1 MSKLTVTLFFVFVFI
16 YIVIVDAVP
25 VNNDK
30 PIPLSSLDP
39 SWHFIPIEHESSSIN
54 LFNDEPNPY
63 DTDKNDNGF
72 MSSIYDRIY
81 NWTLKPL
88 KDWTSWMFSPVKSM
102 FDRTKSFMG
111 FGNDKKND
119 DAPRSRRKRGIVGSV
134 TNSAINTIHLPF
146 SFIYDIVLAPF
157 RFIIRIFKFITA
169 PIRGVVN
176 RIGRKI
182 LPSYY
187 EKNNVNPNVELE
199 LSSNTGSTTTDD
211 DKLWQAMM
219 NNLSELAKHTAIKM
233 ARMGWDYSKEEVLPA
248 IDTLVEKYGDSEFLP
263 EDLRKMMK
271 KFHTFYKFT
280 HLFNLI

>member
-119 DAPRSRRKRGIVGSV
+119 DAPRSRRKRGIVG
-134 TNSAINTIHLPF
+134 L
-146 SFIYDIVLAPF
+146 
-157 RFIIRIFKFITA
+157 
-169 PIRGVVN
+169 
-176 RIGRKI
+176 
-182 LPSYY
+182 
-187 EKNNVNPNVELE
+187 NNN
-199 LSSNTGSTTTDD
+199 
-211 DKLWQAMM
+211 
-219 NNLSELAKHTAIKM
+219 
-233 ARMGWDYSKEEVLPA
+233 
-248 IDTLVEKYGDSEFLP
+248 
-263 EDLRKMMK
+263 
-271 KFHTFYKFT
+271 
-280 HLFNLI
+280 